1 MKLGAPNRI
10 GLAGPMLITQPF
22 QHPGPVVAA
31 AGPAFALLVPT
42 TYVTEAPAPTHALHP
57 QAHHDSA
64 SIGAEVAVLI
74 VCLFVAATLVL
85 VRVIDAAGKLVTN
98 AV

>member
-1 MKLGAPNRI
+1 
-10 GLAGPMLITQPF
+10 MLITQQPF
-22 QHPGPVVAA
+22 QHPGPVAVA

-57 QAHHDSA
+57 QAHHDPA

-74 VCLFVAATLVL
+74 VCLFVAARLVF
-85 VRVIDAAGKLVTN
+85 VRVIALPENG
-98 AV
+98 